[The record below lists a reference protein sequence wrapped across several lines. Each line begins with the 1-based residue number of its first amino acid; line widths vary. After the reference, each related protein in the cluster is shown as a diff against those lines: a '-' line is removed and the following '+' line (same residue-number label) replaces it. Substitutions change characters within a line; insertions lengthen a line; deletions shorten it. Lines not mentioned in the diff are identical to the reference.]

1 MRLKQ
6 WAVWASCV
14 AVLLA
19 GRAAHAQ
26 QRLTYADCV
35 ERALRQNLQLK
46 RALLDVEAA
55 TVRLKLQK
63 TRLLPQVGG
72 VVRNN
77 LSVGRSIDPLTN
89 GYVDRRFNSVTGGI
103 SSGVY
108 LFEGFKTANAIKA
121 AKQEVAQSTDQ
132 LQAIKNDVTV
142 EVALAYM
149 RINYLLELINSR
161 QQQVEASAHLVAL
174 TKLKV
179 NAGRVSESALFKVQ
193 AQQAT
198 EQLDVVNSQNEL
210 ALAYLDL
217 RQLINAPPTESL
229 VFAPLEYPKALESEF
244 RPPAPEEVVRT
255 IEAQPALLAS
265 RHSAMRLY
273 HQIAV
278 ARAEKL
284 PALQLTGTLG
294 SNYSNTNQ
302 TYDFRNQ
309 FNNNLFYGTG
319 LVLSLPLF
327 NGFRS
332 NLLVRESRLRYQQG
346 LLDVDIERN
355 RITRV
360 VQQAIADAD
369 AARQSWAT
377 ARKAEEFARKSYEA
391 DQLKY
396 EYGTI
401 SVFELNQSKAVYVNA
416 QTDLFK
422 AKYELILRTRLV
434 GFYQGTALVL

>member
-1 MRLKQ
+1 MRANR
-6 WAVWASCV
+6 WVVWVGCV
-14 AVLLA
+14 AALLA
-19 GRAAHAQ
+19 GRAGHAQ

-46 RALLDVEAA
+46 RALLDVEAT

-244 RPPAPEEVVRT
+244 RPPAPEEVART

-355 RITRV
+355 RVTRV

-369 AARQSWAT
+369 AARQSWAA